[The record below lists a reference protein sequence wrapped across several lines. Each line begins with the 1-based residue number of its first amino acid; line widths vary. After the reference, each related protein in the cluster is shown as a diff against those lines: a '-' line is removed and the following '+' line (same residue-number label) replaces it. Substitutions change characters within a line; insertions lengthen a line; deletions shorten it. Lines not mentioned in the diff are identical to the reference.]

1 MLAFVPQR
9 STWSGA
15 GKRTNLN
22 KDIKDIPHDSGGSTR
37 PHFSVNKSKLSWTFF
52 FPVKRR
58 LRQCVSRQLQFSPGD
73 KFTAV
78 AASQNSWTLKVDGN
92 NAQPIQTL
100 PFIHL
105 SAATG

>member
-9 STWSGA
+9 STWSDA

-52 FPVKRR
+52 FFSGQKTTPAM
-58 LRQCVSRQLQFSPGD
+58 CVTTTTVQSGR
-73 KFTAV
+73 
-78 AASQNSWTLKVDGN
+78 
-92 NAQPIQTL
+92 
-100 PFIHL
+100 
-105 SAATG
+105 

>member
-52 FPVKRR
+52 FFRSKDDSGNVCHDNYSSVRAINLPRSLPVKI
-58 LRQCVSRQLQFSPGD
+58 PGR
-73 KFTAV
+73 
-78 AASQNSWTLKVDGN
+78 
-92 NAQPIQTL
+92 
-100 PFIHL
+100 
-105 SAATG
+105 